1 MRTWSARR
9 WLVAATATVG
19 TALALGLPTVLI
31 PNPVFGREIPTVWW
45 NYPAWLVTSM
55 LAGLLLATYVA
66 DPTVDERIDPAGRR
80 GGIGG
85 LLGFLAVGCP
95 VCNKLVLLAVG
106 SSGAMTYFAPL
117 QPLLAAAGIVLLTV
131 ALRQRLRG
139 QRSCPLPDSRRPR
152 AASNA

>member
-9 WLVAATATVG
+9 WRVAGMATVG
-19 TALALGLPTVLI
+19 TALAIGLPTVLI
-31 PNPVFGREIPTVWW
+31 PNPVFGREIATVWW
-45 NYPAWLVTSM
+45 NYPAWLITSV

-66 DPTVDERIDPAGRR
+66 DPSVDERIDPAGRR

-117 QPLLAAAGIVLLTV
+117 QPVLAIAGIVLLTI

-139 QRSCPLPDSRRPR
+139 ARACPLPSSPPRRADAR
-152 AASNA
+152 S

>member
-9 WLVAATATVG
+9 WRVAAAATAG

-45 NYPAWLVTSM
+45 NYPAWLITSV

-80 GGIGG
+80 GGLGG

-106 SSGAMTYFAPL
+106 SSGAMSYFAPL
-117 QPLLAAAGIVLLTV
+117 QPLLAVAGIVLLV
-131 ALRQRLRG
+131 IALRQRLRG
-139 QRSCPLPDSRRPR
+139 QRSCRLPDDRRPR
-152 AASNA
+152 TSIRA